1 METFEDV
8 VLDPFLEVFKD
19 KKTKLWGIRDIDDHH
34 AILNI
39 RGSDALFTKKE
50 VAEEICRLL
59 NKHAFF

>member
-1 METFEDV
+1 MEENGDL
-8 VLDPFLEVFKD
+8 VLNPFLEVFKD
-19 KKTKLWGIRDIDDHH
+19 EKTKLWGIRDIDDHH
-34 AILNI
+34 DILNI

>member
-1 METFEDV
+1 MEENGDFLSE
-8 VLDPFLEVFKD
+8 PFLEVFKD
-19 KKTKLWGIRDIDDHH
+19 EKTKLWGIRDIDDHH
-34 AILNI
+34 DILNI